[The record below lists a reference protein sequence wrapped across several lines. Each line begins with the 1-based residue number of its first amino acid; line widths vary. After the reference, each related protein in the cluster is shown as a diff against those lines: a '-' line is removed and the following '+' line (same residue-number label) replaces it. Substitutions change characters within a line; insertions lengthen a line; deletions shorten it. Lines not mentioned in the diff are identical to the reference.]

1 MSFACKRHFFFVYLQ
16 PVCRAHVYMCV
27 EAPAKRYGMR
37 QDESNII
44 IYNTIDGKASVVL
57 YARDGSVWM
66 NQNQLAELFDTSV
79 PNVCMHIA
87 NILKEGELQRDSVIK
102 NYLTTATDG
111 KKYEVTFYSLEM
123 IMAIG
128 FRVRSKRGTQ
138 FRIWANQHL
147 TEYLVKGFT
156 MDDERLKNPNGR
168 PDYFD
173 ELLERIR
180 EIRASEKRFY
190 QKVRDLLALSSDYD
204 KTDKATQM
212 FFAETQN
219 KLLYAVTGQT
229 AAEIIVG
236 RADASKPNMALTS
249 WQGSIVRKGDIYTA
263 KNYLQKDEIDVL
275 NRLTTMFLDSA
286 ELRVKERKDLTL
298 RYWRDTVDSLLNF
311 QGKVVLQG
319 AGSISNKQ
327 MEAHV
332 AAVYEVFDA
341 RRKAIAA
348 VEADEVDQELFAL
361 ENGAASDE
369 TDAELTSLE
378 DAVQKRN
385 KK

>member
-1 MSFACKRHFFFVYLQ
+1 MANEKN
-16 PVCRAHVYMCV
+16 
-27 EAPAKRYGMR
+27 
-37 QDESNII
+37 ESNII

-57 YARDGSVWM
+57 YAHDGSVWM

-79 PNVCMHIA
+79 PNVSMHIA
-87 NILKEGELQRDSVIK
+87 NVLKEGELERNSVIK
-102 NYLTTATDG
+102 NYLTTASDG
-111 KKYEVTFYSLEM
+111 KQYEVTFYSLEM
-123 IMAIG
+123 ILAIG

-147 TEYLVKGFT
+147 SEYLVKGFT
-156 MDDERLKNPNGR
+156 MDDERLKNPDGR

-173 ELLERIR
+173 ELLERVR

-219 KLLYAVTGQT
+219 KLLYAVTGLT

-263 KNYLQKDEIDVL
+263 KNYLQQDEIDTL
-275 NRLTTMFLDSA
+275 NRLTTLFLDTA

-298 RYWRDTVDSLLNF
+298 RYWRETVDGLLNF
-311 QGKVVLQG
+311 QGKLVLQG
-319 AGSISNKQ
+319 KGSISNRE
-327 MEAHV
+327 MEERV
-332 AAVYEVFDA
+332 DAVYEAFNA
-341 RRKAIAA
+341 RRKALAA
-348 VEADEVDQELFAL
+348 AEAEQTEL
-361 ENGAASDE
+361 
-369 TDAELTSLE
+369 ELLAIE
-378 DAVQKRN
+378 EKIEGRE
-385 KK
+385 K